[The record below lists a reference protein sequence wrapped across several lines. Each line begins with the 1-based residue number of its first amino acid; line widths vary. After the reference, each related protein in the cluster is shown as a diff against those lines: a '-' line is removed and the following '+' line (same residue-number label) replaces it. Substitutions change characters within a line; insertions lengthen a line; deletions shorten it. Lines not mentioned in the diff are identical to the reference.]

1 MSLKKLQEHGQ
12 PEGEMVMTLEEI
24 GSRAKAVS
32 RVLNNLGSREK
43 NMGLEEA
50 ARALLEG
57 EEEILAANQTD
68 YEKAESSGM
77 SKGMLDRLALNPG
90 RIQSM
95 ADGLLKVAA
104 LDDPVGEVISM
115 KLRPNGLKIGQKRVP
130 LGVIAMIYEA
140 RPNVTAD
147 AFGLCF
153 KSGNA
158 VILKG
163 GSDAIESNK
172 AIAKWLRTGLTRA
185 GLPED
190 ALQLIEDTSRETTR
204 ELMRLNRY
212 VDVLIPR
219 GGAGLIRS
227 VVENSTVPVIE
238 TGTGNCHIFVDET
251 ADFNMALD
259 IIYNAKTQRIGVC
272 NACESLVVH
281 RKIADQFL
289 PLLKKRLDEKE
300 VEVRADEAARAVVP
314 EFTPAEEED
323 WGTEY
328 LDYILSLKIV
338 DSVEEAIEH
347 INTYNT
353 GHSEAIIT
361 SDYFNAQKFLDEVD
375 AAAVYVNASTRFT
388 DGEEF
393 GFGAEIGIS
402 TQKLHARGPMG
413 LKELTT
419 TKYIIYG
426 DGQIR

>member
-1 MSLKKLQEHGQ
+1 
-12 PEGEMVMTLEEI
+12 MTLEEI

-32 RVLNNLGSREK
+32 RTLNNLGSREK
-43 NMGLEEA
+43 NIGLEEA

-57 EEEILAANQTD
+57 EEEILAANQAD

-172 AIAKWLRTGLTRA
+172 AITKWLRTGLTRA

-190 ALQLIEDTSRETTR
+190 ALQLIEDTSRETTK

-219 GGAGLIRS
+219 GGAGLIPS
-227 VVENSTVPVIE
+227 VV
-238 TGTGNCHIFVDET
+238 
-251 ADFNMALD
+251 
-259 IIYNAKTQRIGVC
+259 
-272 NACESLVVH
+272 
-281 RKIADQFL
+281 
-289 PLLKKRLDEKE
+289 
-300 VEVRADEAARAVVP
+300 
-314 EFTPAEEED
+314 
-323 WGTEY
+323 
-328 LDYILSLKIV
+328 
-338 DSVEEAIEH
+338 
-347 INTYNT
+347 
-353 GHSEAIIT
+353 
-361 SDYFNAQKFLDEVD
+361 
-375 AAAVYVNASTRFT
+375 
-388 DGEEF
+388 
-393 GFGAEIGIS
+393 
-402 TQKLHARGPMG
+402 
-413 LKELTT
+413 
-419 TKYIIYG
+419 
-426 DGQIR
+426 

>member
-1 MSLKKLQEHGQ
+1 
-12 PEGEMVMTLEEI
+12 MTLEEI

-32 RVLNNLGSREK
+32 RTLNNFGSREK
-43 NMGLEEA
+43 NIGLEEA

-57 EEEILAANQTD
+57 EDEILAANQAD

-163 GSDAIESNK
+163 GSDAIESKK

-190 ALQLIEDTSRETTR
+190 ALQLIEDTSRETTK

-272 NACESLVVH
+272 NACESLIVH
-281 RKIADQFL
+281 RKITDQFL
-289 PLLKKRLDEKE
+289 PLLKKRLAEKE

-314 EFTPAEEED
+314 EFTPATEED

-347 INTYNT
+347 INKYNT
-353 GHSEAIIT
+353 GHSESIIT

>member
-1 MSLKKLQEHGQ
+1 
-12 PEGEMVMTLEEI
+12 MTLEEI

-32 RVLNNLGSREK
+32 RTLNNLGSREK
-43 NMGLEEA
+43 NIGLEEA

-57 EEEILAANQTD
+57 EDEILAANQAD

-153 KSGNA
+153 KSGNP

-163 GSDAIESNK
+163 GSDAISSNIVIVSVLQEVLE
-172 AIAKWLRTGLTRA
+172 AHGIPRA
-185 GLPED
+185 
-190 ALQLIEDTSRETTR
+190 AVSLIEDTSRETAAVFMKMNGY
-204 ELMRLNRY
+204 L
-212 VDVLIPR
+212 DVLIPR
-219 GGAGLIRS
+219 GGAGLIRT

-238 TGTGNCHIFVDET
+238 TGTGNCHIYVDES
-251 ADFNMALD
+251 ADFDMAIR
-259 IIYNAKTQRIGVC
+259 IILNAKTQRIGVC
-272 NACESLVVH
+272 NACESLVIH
-281 RKIADQFL
+281 EKIVDAFMPKLAAALQQKDVVIHADEKSL
-289 PLLKKRLDEKE
+289 AAAERREAANGGDLKKELLS
-300 VEVRADEAARAVVP
+300 AA
-314 EFTPAEEED
+314 TEED
-323 WGTEY
+323 WGREY
-328 LDYILSLKIV
+328 LDYMISVKTVSSL
-338 DSVEEAIEH
+338 DEAIAH
-347 INTYNT
+347 INRYNT

-361 SDYFNAQKFLDEVD
+361 ENYTNAQRFLDEID
-375 AAAVYVNASTRFT
+375 AACVYVNASTRFS
-388 DGEEF
+388 DGFEF

-413 LKELTT
+413 LDALTS

-426 DGQIR
+426 NGQTRP